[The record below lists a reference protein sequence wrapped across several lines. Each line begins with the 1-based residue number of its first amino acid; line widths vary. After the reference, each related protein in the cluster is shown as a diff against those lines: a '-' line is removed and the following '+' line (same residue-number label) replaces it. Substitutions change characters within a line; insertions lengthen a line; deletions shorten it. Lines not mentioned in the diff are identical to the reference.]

1 MIPEHALRSVEF
13 EYENHDMIVHPM
25 KELINL
31 VVDVV
36 LALHEDVYEDF
47 VMYFDRLILDLIGQF
62 YLRFEVVY
70 QFVFDDYF
78 LDEIF

>member
-1 MIPEHALRSVEF
+1 MILIHALRLVGF
-13 EYENHDMIVHPM
+13 ECENHDMIVHLM

-36 LALHEDVYEDF
+36 LALREDVYEDF

>member
-1 MIPEHALRSVEF
+1 VRLVGF
-13 EYENHDMIVHPM
+13 EYENHDVIVHLM
-25 KELINL
+25 KGLINL
-31 VVDVV
+31 VVV
-36 LALHEDVYEDF
+36 ALHKVVYEDF
-47 VMYFDRLILDLIGQF
+47 VMYFDRLIVHLIDQF